1 MEGTIDCTRS
11 ESCLGN
17 VLTICAVVLPQFWSW
32 RKLNGRNFA
41 FDCSGT
47 SRKKQGIFLEN
58 QLFYEL
64 INWKRT
70 KFKKDA

>member
-1 MEGTIDCTRS
+1 M
-11 ESCLGN
+11 
-17 VLTICAVVLPQFWSW
+17 VLCINEIVPSHVVI
-32 RKLNGRNFA
+32 RLNGRNFA

-47 SRKKQGIFLEN
+47 SHKKQGIFLEN

-70 KFKKDA
+70 KFQKDA